1 MITATSNVPN
11 QNGKVCIESFCGQAP
26 APHDDSVRKQ
36 AWGEFWD
43 FAWAL
48 SQLFQLMVLVVLVM
62 GVLAAGAPVVFA
74 LMPFATVAVWVR
86 NRWKA
91 WRPACS

>member
-1 MITATSNVPN
+1 MLTATSNVPN
-11 QNGKVCIESFCGQAP
+11 QIGKVCIESFCGQAP

-43 FAWAL
+43 ICWAL
-48 SQLFQLMVLVVLVM
+48 AQLFQLI
-62 GVLAAGAPVVFA
+62 VLAAGILIVLTLAAAVAFA
-74 LMPFATVAVWVR
+74 AMPFATVAVFVR

-91 WRPACS
+91 WRPA